1 MNPLRNNPAG
11 KESMRQLFSYAAV
24 GVVNTGVGYGII
36 FTCMYLL
43 GVGPVTSNVL
53 GYSVGLVV
61 SYLLNRAFTF
71 RSPSVSKVEFLR
83 FVSIVLLAYGANLA
97 VLVFLIRHTE
107 VHKAL
112 AQVLAG
118 IVYFALSFLMNKYYV
133 FAAGRRH
140 SPGA

>member
-1 MNPLRNNPAG
+1 
-11 KESMRQLFSYAAV
+11 
-24 GVVNTGVGYGII
+24 
-36 FTCMYLL
+36 
-43 GVGPVTSNVL
+43 VGPVTSNVL